1 MALKIH
7 VIQKR
12 VIVSFR
18 NMVLA
23 PGGFY
28 AFNSKIIPLG
38 ILNRFR
44 SCAQESDVVSG
55 VLEAA
60 ASRACDAF
68 IRIFPSPLYQLAV
81 ELYNVV
87 TLPNFPK
94 DFEWDEVC
102 AGCQAADGLLDVK
115 EPE

>member
-23 PGGFY
+23 PWGFY

-44 SCAQESDVVSG
+44 SCAQESDVVNV
-55 VLEAA
+55 VLEIA

-81 ELYNVV
+81 ELYDVLNL
-87 TLPNFPK
+87 LPKNL
-94 DFEWDEVC
+94 EWDEVC

-115 EPE
+115 ELE